1 MKKEQQKKKRKLYIG
16 IIIGLIL
23 LLFFMMPIFYIN
35 EIQVK
40 NNHFYTAEDII
51 QTAGVQKKHFFDLSF
66 NEAKKQLL
74 ELPYIKEVK
83 LNYIFPGKLEIDV
96 VEKSPFAYVEFSGN
110 YICLNENA
118 QVIEQS
124 PKMYH
129 ELPIIQGLKFESF
142 KIGEVLPIQNNEE
155 WLCATEV
162 IRYLEKHQYIKEVS
176 KIDVYNLEEIHLYV
190 DKLNVIMGDIS
201 DFDKKIEVLIKVHA
215 EYNMGILDLSTFAK
229 RGEAFLNPIT

>member
-1 MKKEQQKKKRKLYIG
+1 MRYKLRTIISIQLKILYKQQVFKK
-16 IIIGLIL
+16 
-23 LLFFMMPIFYIN
+23 
-35 EIQVK
+35 
-40 NNHFYTAEDII
+40 A
-51 QTAGVQKKHFFDLSF
+51 FFDLSF

>member
-1 MKKEQQKKKRKLYIG
+1 
-16 IIIGLIL
+16 
-23 LLFFMMPIFYIN
+23 MMPIFYIN

-51 QTAGVQKKHFFDLSF
+51 QTAGIQKKHFFDLSF

-110 YICLNENA
+110 YICLNENG

-129 ELPIIQGLKFESF
+129 ELPIIQGLKFDSF

-190 DKLNVIMGDIS
+190 YKLNVIKGDIS